1 MKFNKEDIIWVIIV
15 LFLIIVVATTDVK
28 QNHYE
33 EYSKLSEAEL
43 ENLVA
48 KKIVIQDGVDI
59 KYQQEV
65 VNQVMLLKTISDES
79 LYEFLENNIE
89 IDLVSYSSILGS
101 EYAGSFSLSNLPEDM
116 TDIESIE
123 EGGGRAALSMLTE
136 LASSTTTYQII
147 IDYRYIDYA
156 LLHEIGHYFYKVN
169 NLENNDE
176 LNNLIEQV
184 GAEVIK
190 TELDNSEYFT
200 SYSEFYAEVFKMYF
214 QGTLKNKQ
222 LLGYFDKE
230 FK

>member
-1 MKFNKEDIIWVIIV
+1 MEFNKEDIIWVIIV

-59 KYQQEV
+59 KYQQEI

-89 IDLVSYSSILGS
+89 IDLVSYSNILGS

-200 SYSEFYAEVFKMYF
+200 SY
-214 QGTLKNKQ
+214 
-222 LLGYFDKE
+222 
-230 FK
+230 

>member
-1 MKFNKEDIIWVIIV
+1 MEFNKEDIIWVIIV

-59 KYQQEV
+59 KYQQEI

-79 LYEFLENNIE
+79 LYEFLENNIV

-123 EGGGRAALSMLTE
+123 DGGGRAALSMLTE

-214 QGTLKNKQ
+214 QGTLKNER
-222 LLGYFDKE
+222 LLGYFDEE

>member
-1 MKFNKEDIIWVIIV
+1 MEFNKEDIIWVIIV

-28 QNHYE
+28 QNHYG

-214 QGTLKNKQ
+214 QGTLKNEQ
-222 LLGYFDKE
+222 LLGYFDEE

>member
-1 MKFNKEDIIWVIIV
+1 
-15 LFLIIVVATTDVK
+15 
-28 QNHYE
+28 
-33 EYSKLSEAEL
+33 
-43 ENLVA
+43 
-48 KKIVIQDGVDI
+48 
-59 KYQQEV
+59 
-65 VNQVMLLKTISDES
+65 MLLKTISDES

-89 IDLVSYSSILGS
+89 IDLVSYSNILGS

-214 QGTLKNKQ
+214 QGTLKNEQ
-222 LLGYFDKE
+222 LLGYFNEE

>member
-1 MKFNKEDIIWVIIV
+1 MEFNKEDIIWVIIV

-48 KKIVIQDGVDI
+48 KKIVIQDGLDI

-89 IDLVSYSSILGS
+89 IDLVSYSNILGS
-101 EYAGSFSLSNLPEDM
+101 KYAGSFSLSNLPEDM

-123 EGGGRAALSMLTE
+123 DGGGRAALSMLTE

-214 QGTLKNKQ
+214 QGTLKNEQ
-222 LLGYFDKE
+222 LLGYFNEE

>member
-1 MKFNKEDIIWVIIV
+1 MEFNKEDIIWVIIV

-89 IDLVSYSSILGS
+89 IDLVSYSNILGS

-214 QGTLKNKQ
+214 QGTLKNEQ
-222 LLGYFDKE
+222 LLGYFNEE

>member
-1 MKFNKEDIIWVIIV
+1 MEFNKEDIIWVIIV

-59 KYQQEV
+59 KYQQEI

-123 EGGGRAALSMLTE
+123 DGGGRAALSMLTE

-214 QGTLKNKQ
+214 QGTLKNEQ
-222 LLGYFDKE
+222 LLGYFNEE

>member
-1 MKFNKEDIIWVIIV
+1 MEFNKEDIIWVIIV

-59 KYQQEV
+59 KYQQEI

-89 IDLVSYSSILGS
+89 IDLVSYSNILGS

-214 QGTLKNKQ
+214 QGTLKNEQ
-222 LLGYFDKE
+222 LLGYFNEE

>member
-1 MKFNKEDIIWVIIV
+1 MEFNKEDIIWVIIV

-59 KYQQEV
+59 KYQQEI

-89 IDLVSYSSILGS
+89 IDLVSYSNILGS

-169 NLENNDE
+169 NLENNEE

-214 QGTLKNKQ
+214 QGTLKNEQ
-222 LLGYFDKE
+222 LLGYFNEE

>member
-1 MKFNKEDIIWVIIV
+1 MEFNKEDIIWVIIV

-48 KKIVIQDGVDI
+48 KKIVIQDGLDI

-89 IDLVSYSSILGS
+89 IDLVSYSNILGS
-101 EYAGSFSLSNLPEDM
+101 KYAGSFSLSNLPEDM

-123 EGGGRAALSMLTE
+123 DGGGRAALSMLTE

-190 TELDNSEYFT
+190 TELDNSKYFT

-214 QGTLKNKQ
+214 QGTLKNEQ
-222 LLGYFDKE
+222 LLGYFNEE

>member
-1 MKFNKEDIIWVIIV
+1 MEFNKEDIIWVIIV

-33 EYSKLSEAEL
+33 EYNKLSETEL

-59 KYQQEV
+59 KYQQEI

-101 EYAGSFSLSNLPEDM
+101 EYVGSFSLSNLPEDM

-214 QGTLKNKQ
+214 QGTLKNEQ
-222 LLGYFDKE
+222 LLGYFNEE